1 MGGREGKG
9 RRREEARTLRKETE
23 RLATYHVACRRGDG
37 DGGGDDA
44 GTRASE
50 LEEKVRALALR
61 RSANMKLTQCCVE
74 GCSVGIERARPT
86 MATMAERERERR
98 GVDDDDGRT
107 EDLGDDEQKSMK

>member
-1 MGGREGKG
+1 MGGREEKG

-37 DGGGDDA
+37 GGDDA

-61 RSANMKLTQCCVE
+61 RSANM
-74 GCSVGIERARPT
+74 R
-86 MATMAERERERR
+86 
-98 GVDDDDGRT
+98 
-107 EDLGDDEQKSMK
+107 